1 MGRSQDENLT
11 KRESDREEAMRYTH
25 LAIFSVVLVCLSDI
39 TMGAL
44 GSAARADPM
53 EPLIAID
60 VLVEPDATMI
70 AAAHAVNARLR
81 EVYPEGYSLDESH
94 APHITLLQRYVR
106 EPDLGRVTAA
116 VAQVLLETD
125 PRALQMR
132 AIGYEYVVWA
142 GVALTGIAVERSP
155 DLVRLHER
163 ITEAVAPFAVSGGTS
178 AAFAQ
183 GPGSSAINAETMA
196 YVENFVP
203 KVSGANYAPHVT
215 VGVGPESFGREL
227 NAGGL
232 TPFMF
237 GARGVAVYRLGDFG
251 TAQKRLWGWDRQ

>member
-1 MGRSQDENLT
+1 
-11 KRESDREEAMRYTH
+11 MRFTH
-25 LAIFSVVLVCLSDI
+25 STGFSIVLGCLAAI
-39 TMGAL
+39 TMGVLA
-44 GSAARADPM
+44 SAARADPL

-70 AAAHAVNARLR
+70 AAAQAVNARLR
-81 EVYPEGYSLDESH
+81 ETYPEGYSLDESH

-125 PRALQMR
+125 PRTLQMR

-183 GPGSSAINAETMA
+183 GPGSSDINAETMA
-196 YVENFVP
+196 YSRTSCRRP
-203 KVSGANYAPHVT
+203 A
-215 VGVGPESFGREL
+215 GRTTRRMSRSEL
-227 NAGGL
+227 
-232 TPFMF
+232 
-237 GARGVAVYRLGDFG
+237 
-251 TAQKRLWGWDRQ
+251 DRKAS

>member
-1 MGRSQDENLT
+1 
-11 KRESDREEAMRYTH
+11 MRYTH
-25 LAIFSVVLVCLSDI
+25 LAIFSVVLGCLSAI

-44 GSAARADPM
+44 ASAARANPV

-70 AAAHAVNARLR
+70 AAAQAVNARLR
-81 EVYPEGYSLDESH
+81 EAYPEGYSLDESH

-203 KVSGANYAPHVT
+203 KASGANYAPHVT
-215 VGVGPESFGREL
+215 VGVGPESFVREL
-227 NAGGL
+227 KAGGL
-232 TPFMF
+232 TPFLF
-237 GARGVAVYRLGDFG
+237 GARGVAVYQLGDFG